1 MQETWVQSLNW
12 EDSLKEGMATKL
24 KLIIYLKNSA
34 PVKKT
39 IFFFLRKK
47 MIGKNNNF
55 ISVWKIG
62 SLLLSSSYTLK
73 PLLLLF
79 SCTTR
84 VWLFVIPWTVACLA
98 PLSRNTGAGCHFFL
112 QEIFPTQGLNWG
124 LLHWQVDS
132 LPLSKQGSPIVVYNK
147 KRMFG
152 LWFLAQS
159 S

>member
-1 MQETWVQSLNW
+1 MAQTVKNPPAMQETWVQSLNW

-84 VWLFVIPWTVACLA
+84 V
-98 PLSRNTGAGCHFFL
+98 
-112 QEIFPTQGLNWG
+112 
-124 LLHWQVDS
+124 
-132 LPLSKQGSPIVVYNK
+132 
-147 KRMFG
+147 
-152 LWFLAQS
+152 
-159 S
+159 